1 MGLKE
6 RRAIKA
12 FQEEQYPP
20 LKEQI
25 NQFAG
30 FDLPLEVQWETMVED
45 RFAHLYHD
53 TYVKIYFKP
62 LIEALKAICIDDF
75 GKNLLQAGV
84 QKVVIKNEG
93 NIHNPETGYTLENKI
108 LTINLDPVINA
119 DNMEPRISVL
129 CDLLERKLAE
139 RGSSDEKVE
148 TQNTSTSAN
157 NVSSKAVI
165 ADTNQTK
172 VSTDDL
178 FNLHAATAYEQQN
191 HCAEIIGDKKWDFNL
206 LDGILRFGEEIEVPI
221 QILGTYSPKQKTWL
235 WGWGNTQSGIPDE
248 LLSTAN
254 QMRELGIANDIEE
267 FTVPKISIET
277 DPGHYYAMIASGVSN
292 ATAYFPVDFNGIKI
306 YVLTNSELM
315 AKKEETPTPIV
326 ISTFTGLIA
335 SMNVSHKSCLT
346 AYLNQNGFAVEPAG
360 NNLMAK
366 RNNEEV
372 FALFNLKGNLM
383 KITNN

>member
-12 FQEEQYPP
+12 FQEEQYPE
-20 LKEQI
+20 LEEQI
-25 NQFAG
+25 KQFAG
-30 FDLPLEVQWETMVED
+30 FDLPLEIQWETMVED
-45 RFAHLYHD
+45 RFAHLYNE

-75 GKNLLQAGV
+75 GKNILYAGL
-84 QKVVIKNEG
+84 QKVIIKNDG
-93 NIHNPETGYTLENKI
+93 NIHNPETGYSLENKV

-119 DNMEPRISVL
+119 DNMEPRISAL
-129 CDLLERKLAE
+129 TDLLERKLE
-139 RGSSDEKVE
+139 ETGSSDENVDTQIPSVDNPNPTAITTDKNQIKVG
-148 TQNTSTSAN
+148 
-157 NVSSKAVI
+157 I
-165 ADTNQTK
+165 
-172 VSTDDL
+172 DDL
-178 FNLHAATAYEQQN
+178 FNLHAAKSYEKQN
-191 HCAEIIGDKKWDFNL
+191 HCAEITGDKKWDFNL
-206 LDGILRFGEEIEVPI
+206 MDGILRFGDALEVPI

-235 WGWGNTQSGIPDE
+235 WGWGNTQSGIPDA
-248 LLSTAN
+248 LLATAK
-254 QMRELGIANDIEE
+254 QIREIGINNNIEE
-267 FTVPKISIET
+267 FTVPKIAFKN
-277 DPGHYYAMIASGVSN
+277 DPGHYYAMIASGVIN
-292 ATAYFPVDFNGIKI
+292 ASAYFPVDFNGITI

-315 AKKEETPTPIV
+315 TKKDKTPTPIL

-335 SMNVSHKSCLT
+335 SMNVSHKACLT

-360 NNLMAK
+360 NNLIAK